1 MKITPKNVKKFQMG
15 GQMAPENAAPEAP
28 EAAQE
33 QTTQDPLVQLAQMAA
48 QALQSQ
54 DCNMAMQ
61 VCQAFIEIAQQAAA
75 PQEAPGEPVFAK
87 GGKLL
92 RRMQK

>member
-1 MKITPKNVKKFQMG
+1 MKITPKNIKKHQMG
-15 GQMAPENAAPEAP
+15 GQMAPENAAPENPEVAP
-28 EAAQE
+28 EQNV
-33 QTTQDPLVQLAQMAA
+33 QDPLMQLAQMAA

-61 VCQAFIEIAQQAAA
+61 ICQALVEIAQQAAA

-92 RRMQK
+92 RRI

>member
-15 GQMAPENAAPEAP
+15 GQMAPENAAP

-61 VCQAFIEIAQQAAA
+61 VCRAFIEIAQQAAA

>member
-1 MKITPKNVKKFQMG
+1 MKITPKNVKKFPMG
-15 GQMAPENAAPEAP
+15 GQMAPENAAP

-33 QTTQDPLVQLAQMAA
+33 QTTQDPLVQLVQMAA

>member
-1 MKITPKNVKKFQMG
+1 MKITPKNVKKHQMG
-15 GQMAPENAAPEAP
+15 GQMAPENAAPENPEVAP
-28 EAAQE
+28 EQNV
-33 QTTQDPLVQLAQMAA
+33 QDPLMQLAQMAA

-61 VCQAFIEIAQQAAA
+61 ICQALVEIAQQASA
-75 PQEAPGEPVFAK
+75 PEEAPGEPVFAK

-92 RRMQK
+92 RRI

>member
-1 MKITPKNVKKFQMG
+1 MKITPKNIKKHQMG
-15 GQMAPENAAPEAP
+15 GQMAPENAAPENP
-28 EAAQE
+28 EQNV
-33 QTTQDPLVQLAQMAA
+33 QDPLMQLAQMAA

-61 VCQAFIEIAQQAAA
+61 ICQALVEIAQQASA
-75 PQEAPGEPVFAK
+75 PEEAPGEPVFAK

-92 RRMQK
+92 RRI

>member
-1 MKITPKNVKKFQMG
+1 MKITPKNIKKHQMG
-15 GQMAPENAAPEAP
+15 GQMAPENAAPENPEVAP
-28 EAAQE
+28 EQNV
-33 QTTQDPLVQLAQMAA
+33 QDPLMQLAQMAA

-61 VCQAFIEIAQQAAA
+61 ICQALVEIAQQAPA
-75 PQEAPGEPVFAK
+75 PEEAPGEPVFAK

-92 RRMQK
+92 RRI

>member
-1 MKITPKNVKKFQMG
+1 MKITPKNIKKHQMG
-15 GQMAPENAAPEAP
+15 GQMAPENAAPENPEVAP
-28 EAAQE
+28 EQNV
-33 QTTQDPLVQLAQMAA
+33 QDPLMQLAQMAA

-61 VCQAFIEIAQQAAA
+61 ICQALVEIAQQSA
-75 PQEAPGEPVFAK
+75 PEEAPGEPVFAK

-92 RRMQK
+92 RRI